1 MSQEGGAV
9 QTLSPVMKLRYLA
22 EAALFFAFMGLF
34 QLLGVDRASA
44 LGGFIGRQILA
55 RTHVTRRARDNLVAA
70 FPEKDTGEVDAI
82 IEEMWDNLGRT
93 VAEYP
98 HLDKFRVTGANPRI
112 EVVGLDRV
120 DRVLASGKGII
131 FLSGHFAN
139 WEIMP
144 ITAADYGVKG
154 GTVYRPVNNP
164 YVDRWMVRQRTENG
178 PAEVVSKGAQGTR
191 RIFTLLRGGKS
202 IFILVDQK
210 TNEGIPANFFG
221 RMAMTTPAPAV
232 LGLKIGAVLLPV
244 TNERMGGARFRVTVH
259 EPITPV
265 ATGDHD
271 RDVLT
276 VTQEINDVLEAVIRR
291 RPSQWLWIHRRW
303 PKTGDR
309 VRSRRGRDTQDLGGS
324 GVAVESEGSSL
335 S

>member
-1 MSQEGGAV
+1 MSQEGDIAPA
-9 QTLSPVMKLRYLA
+9 LSLGMKLRYLL
-22 EAALFFAFMGLF
+22 EAALFFAFMGMF
-34 QLLGVDRASA
+34 SLLGVDRASA

-55 RTHVTRRARDNLVAA
+55 RTTVTKRARENLAVA
-70 FPEKDTGEVDAI
+70 FPEKSAAE
-82 IEEMWDNLGRT
+82 IEMILTEMWDNLGRT

-98 HLDKFRVTGANPRI
+98 HLHAFRMKGENPRI
-112 EVVGLDRV
+112 EVVGLDCV
-120 DRVLASGKGII
+120 DRVMASGKGII
-131 FLSGHFAN
+131 FLSGHLAN

-144 ITAADYGVKG
+144 ITATDYGVEG

-164 YVDRWMVRQRTENG
+164 YVDRWLVRQRTANG
-178 PAEVVSKGAQGTR
+178 PEEVVSKGAQGTR

-210 TNEGIPANFFG
+210 TNEGIPAGFFG

-259 EPITPV
+259 QPIVPTV
-265 ATGDHD
+265 TGDHD

-276 VTQEINDVLEAVIRR
+276 VTQQINDVLEAVIRK

-303 PKTGDR
+303 PKSGDW
-309 VRSRRGRDTQDLGGS
+309 VRSRRGRDAQDFGGD
-324 GVAVESEGSSL
+324 GVTVESEGSSL